1 MKQSKKQIEA
11 NLRNKMAT
19 QYKTKTENLQKQI
32 EALQKTNHD
41 LMMRAHKAEQE
52 KMEMQDRLQQLE
64 DWNTR
69 LQEFMDMSEE
79 DRQKYIENLRAQTE
93 LNDTLNSLGI
103 VKMMK
108 YFDSKLWL

>member
-19 QYKTKTENLQKQI
+19 QYKTKTENLEKRI
-32 EALQKTNHD
+32 EQLVDENHE

-64 DWNTR
+64 DWNAR
-69 LQEFMDMSEE
+69 LQEFMDMSEK
-79 DRQKYIENLRAQTE
+79 DRKLYVENLRAKTE
-93 LNDTLNSLGI
+93 LNDTLNNLGL
-103 VKMMK
+103 VKMLK
-108 YFDSKLWL
+108 HFDSYLWL